1 MSKHK
6 KLILGI
12 VLGYGLAVVVPP
24 GKILG
29 KVSGKS
35 GS

>member
-1 MSKHK
+1 MGKHK
-6 KLILGI
+6 KLVLGV
-12 VLGYGLAVVVPP
+12 VLGYVAAIVVPP

-35 GS
+35 SS